1 MMRFRMVIELLAAL
15 ILTFAALLAI
25 SQMAKAADIEVR
37 DAYARA
43 SLGGSKTTVV
53 YMTLVNEGEEAD
65 HLRAAASDA
74 ASHAAL
80 HRHVF
85 DGDVARMEEIAC
97 LTIPP
102 RSAVEFGPGGLHV
115 MLTGLSAPL
124 RDGDE
129 LPLRLKFDRAG
140 EIALT
145 IPVKTLAAETA
156 GHGSHAKLE
165 PCH

>member
-15 ILTFAALLAI
+15 FLTFAALLAI
-25 SQMAKAADIEVR
+25 SQMAKAADIEIR
-37 DAYARA
+37 GAYARA
-43 SLGGSKTTVV
+43 SLGGAKTAAV
-53 YMTLVNEGEEAD
+53 YMTLANAGEEAD
-65 HLRAAASDA
+65 RLRGATTDVASR
-74 ASHAAL
+74 AAL

-85 DGDVARMEEIAC
+85 DGDIARMEEIAC

-102 RSAVEFGPGGLHV
+102 RSAVEFAPDGLHV

-129 LPLRLKFDRAG
+129 LSLRLKFDRAG
-140 EIALT
+140 EVAISV
-145 IPVKTLAAETA
+145 PVRTMTAGTA